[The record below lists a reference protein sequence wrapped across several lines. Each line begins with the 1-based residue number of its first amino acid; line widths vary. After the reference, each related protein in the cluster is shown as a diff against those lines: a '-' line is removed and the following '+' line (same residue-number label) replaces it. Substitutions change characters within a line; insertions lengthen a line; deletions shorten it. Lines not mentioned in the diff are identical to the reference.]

1 MKLGIMSFA
10 HMHAYSYGDVIRQLS
25 GVELVGV
32 ADLDQER
39 GKQAADQLG
48 TTYYSSYEELLK
60 TKIDGVIITAANR
73 DHRELTEMAAAA
85 GKHILCEKPIATTLE
100 DARAMEK
107 VTREAGVKFQM
118 AFPCRYIP
126 AVHRLKAQ
134 YDSGSLG
141 RLLAIRSTNHGR
153 MPGGFFIDP
162 EAAGG
167 GAVID
172 HTVHLVDLVRWVFQ
186 TEFREVYCEMDR
198 SFHDIPTEDCGLL
211 TLELANGAFMTLDP
225 SWSRPDCFYTW
236 GDLYMQVVGTE
247 MVTEVDMMRQSL
259 ERISFDRPNYQWEFW
274 GANSDYYLVKE
285 FVESFREDREPSI
298 TAQDGI
304 RALEVA
310 LGAYESARTGRP
322 VKIGL
327 A

>member
-10 HMHAYSYGDVIRQLS
+10 HMHAYSYGDVVGKLP

-32 ADLDQER
+32 ADLDQDR
-39 GKQAADQLG
+39 GRHAAEQFS
-48 TTYYSSYEELLK
+48 TRYFPSYEELLK
-60 TKIDGVIITAANR
+60 ADLDGVIITAANR

-85 GKHILCEKPIATTLE
+85 GKHILCEKPIATSLE
-100 DARAMEK
+100 DAQAMER
-107 VTREAGVKFQM
+107 VSREAGVKFQM

-126 AVHRLKAQ
+126 AVQRLKAQ
-134 YDSGSLG
+134 YESGNLG
-141 RLLAIRSTNHGR
+141 RVLAIRGTNHGR

-198 SFHDIPTEDCGLL
+198 HFHEIPTEDCGLL
-211 TLELANGAFMTLDP
+211 TLEMTNGAFMTLDP

-259 ERISFDRPNYQWEFW
+259 EQISFDDPNYQWQFW
-274 GANSDYYLVKE
+274 GANSDYHLVKE
-285 FVESFREDREPSI
+285 FVDSFREDREPSI
-298 TAQDGI
+298 SALDGI

-310 LGAYESARTGRP
+310 IGAYESARTGQPITIR
-322 VKIGL
+322 
-327 A
+327 

>member
-10 HMHAYSYGDVIRQLS
+10 HLHAYSYADVVGKLP
-25 GVELVGV
+25 GVELVGI
-32 ADLDQER
+32 ADMDEDR
-39 GKQAADQLG
+39 GRQAANRFNTQ
-48 TTYYSSYEELLK
+48 YYQSYEKLLEAD
-60 TKIDGVIITAANR
+60 IDSVIITATNR
-73 DHRELTEMAAAA
+73 DHRELTEMAAGA
-85 GKHILCEKPIATTLE
+85 GKHILCEKPIATSLE
-100 DARAMEK
+100 DARIMEK

-126 AVHRLKAQ
+126 AVQRLKSQ
-134 YDSGSLG
+134 YECGELG
-141 RLLAIRSTNHGR
+141 RILAIRGTNRGR

-198 SFHDIPTEDCGLL
+198 HFHDIPTEDCGLL
-211 TLELANGAFMTLDP
+211 TLELSNGAFMTLDP

-236 GDLYMQVVGTE
+236 GDLYMQVVATE
-247 MVTEVDMMRQSL
+247 KVTEVDMMRQSL
-259 ERISFDRPNYQWEFW
+259 ERISLDEPNYQWEFW
-274 GANSDYYLVKE
+274 GDNSDYHLVKE
-285 FVESFREDREPSI
+285 FVDIIREDREPSI
-298 TAQDGI
+298 TALDGI

-310 LGAYESARTGRP
+310 LGAYESARTGQP
-322 VKIGL
+322 VKLGCS
-327 A
+327 

>member
-10 HMHAYSYGDVIRQLS
+10 HMHAYSYADVIKKLP
-25 GVELVGV
+25 GAELVGIADENQDRGRQV
-32 ADLDQER
+32 ADYLDTR
-39 GKQAADQLG
+39 YYP
-48 TTYYSSYEELLK
+48 TYEDLLK
-60 TKIDGVIITAANR
+60 SEIDGVIITAANR

-85 GKHILCEKPIATTLE
+85 GKDILCEKPIATTLE
-100 DARAMEK
+100 DAKAMEK
-107 VTREAGVKFQM
+107 ITREAGVKFQM

-126 AVHRLKAQ
+126 AVQRLKTQ
-134 YDSGSLG
+134 YESGSLG
-141 RLLAIRSTNHGR
+141 RILAIRGTNHGR

-162 EAAGG
+162 QAAGG

-198 SFHDIPTEDCGLL
+198 RFHDIPTEDCGLL
-211 TLELANGAFMTLDP
+211 TLELTNGAFMTLDP
-225 SWSRPDCFYTW
+225 SWSKPDCFYTW

-259 ERISFDRPNYQWEFW
+259 ERISPEAPNYRWEFW

-285 FVESFREDREPSI
+285 FVDSFREQREPSI
-298 TAQDGI
+298 SALDGI

-310 LGAYESARTGRP
+310 VGAYESARTGQP
-322 VKIGL
+322 VKL
-327 A
+327 R